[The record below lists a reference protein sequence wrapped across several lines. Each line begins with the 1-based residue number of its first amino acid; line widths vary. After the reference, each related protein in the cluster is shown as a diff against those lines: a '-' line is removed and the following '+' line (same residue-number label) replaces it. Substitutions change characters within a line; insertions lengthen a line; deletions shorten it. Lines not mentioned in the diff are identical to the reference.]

1 MSNRVVHGVKLTW
14 ILGIIA
20 PNAPRNQPGLY
31 AVPCL
36 CQGLGRRGRA
46 LGVLGLLVDG
56 ANDLGNEVNVG
67 ETLMVLGDVRA
78 LCFVTILPGMEGY
91 AHYHWRC
98 WGFDIDDKFLI
109 LYHSYL

>member
-1 MSNRVVHGVKLTW
+1 MESNL
-14 ILGIIA
+14 LGSWESS
-20 PNAPRNQPGLY
+20 PLMH
-31 AVPCL
+31 
-36 CQGLGRRGRA
+36 RGISLVSMQSPVSARGWDAEVERA
-46 LGVLGLLVDG
+46 LGVLCLLVDG